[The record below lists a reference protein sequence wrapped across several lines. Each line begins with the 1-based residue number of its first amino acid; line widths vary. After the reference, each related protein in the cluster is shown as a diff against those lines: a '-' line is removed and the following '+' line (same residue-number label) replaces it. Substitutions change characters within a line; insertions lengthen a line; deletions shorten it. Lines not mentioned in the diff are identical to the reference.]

1 MPRGPGRPYPSV
13 SLPDAVAI
21 PYGLRDHNAS
31 HPMNRILLAEAI
43 GAQPASSAFRD
54 QIAAANK
61 YGLITG
67 NFNSET
73 IALTPLG
80 QRVANPASE
89 EDHLN
94 ALRSAMEQVPLFKQL
109 LEHFN
114 NNRLPAAN
122 LLKSILERSPFN
134 VPEQWSEEATQ
145 VFEATGRFTGV
156 IRDIGANPYVLREA
170 GPPIAAPDVPQ
181 PDSVEEGDSESQP
194 EVAVS
199 SNGDS
204 PPSVPPSGAA
214 PAAPSVAAP
223 VTNAQAPTD
232 PSNRQF
238 FIAHG
243 RDPTAL
249 AQLQS
254 ILNNLDIPYVVAE
267 EEPNVGRP
275 ISQKIAD
282 LMRACSA
289 GIFIFS
295 GDEEV
300 TDPAGEIVKRP
311 RPNVVYELGA
321 ASLLYGQRVVI
332 FKEAGVEFP
341 TDFRDLGYIEYEK
354 DLLSAKSMELLREL
368 IKLRAV
374 KVIPG
379 V

>member
-1 MPRGPGRPYPSV
+1 MPRGPGRPYPSI
-13 SLPDAVAI
+13 SLRDAVAI
-21 PYGLRDHNAS
+21 PNGLRDHNAS
-31 HPMNRILLAEAI
+31 HPMNRILLAEAL

-54 QIAAANK
+54 LITAANK

-67 NFNSET
+67 NFSSET

-80 QRVANPASE
+80 QQVANPASE
-89 EDHLN
+89 EEHLD
-94 ALRSAMEQVPLFKQL
+94 ALRQAMERVPLFKQML
-109 LEHFN
+109 KHYN
-114 NNRLPAAN
+114 NNRLPPPN
-122 LLKSILERSPFN
+122 LLKSILERPPFN
-134 VPEQWSEEATQ
+134 VPAAWSEEATS
-145 VFEATGRFTGV
+145 VFERTGRFTGV
-156 IRDIGANPYVLREA
+156 VRDIGPNPYVLREA
-170 GPPIAAPDVPQ
+170 GPPIAADEPPQGERTDDEADAAERDVPVSETLE
-181 PDSVEEGDSESQP
+181 PAPITDST
-194 EVAVS
+194 A
-199 SNGDS
+199 
-204 PPSVPPSGAA
+204 AA
-214 PAAPSVAAP
+214 PPPTETTAPG
-223 VTNAQAPTD
+223 
-232 PSNRQF
+232 NRQF

-243 RDPTAL
+243 RDRTAL

-254 ILNNLDIPYVVAE
+254 ILKDLDIPYVVAE
-267 EEPNVGRP
+267 EEANVGRP

-300 TDPAGEIVKRP
+300 TDPDGAVVKRP

-321 ASLLYGQRVVI
+321 ASLLYGQRIVI

-374 KVIPG
+374 RVTAG
-379 V
+379 A